1 MMEEVLFLLHKPIFL
16 LTLLWLLC
24 SSLLQAQSADTLYF
38 KTGLKLS
45 GEFDHLERGM
55 ISFSSDELDDQDIS
69 TYKISTLTASSS
81 SYRITTIRNM
91 VYYGTLGKADSGMV
105 KILTPRDTVLLPLK
119 ELSMVAAYDTGFF
132 HNLSGTLALGYVFTK
147 SASLGVLNTYNDI
160 RYFDGRFAG
169 DLNMSG
175 ITAFTSDDTKRIR
188 EYIWL
193 TPGYYFSPWW
203 QVAGIFSY
211 QRNLELGTSKRF
223 IEGAGIGRKLLVRQ
237 HMDAQLIAGVTTVQ
251 ESAFQGAFRK
261 GRLEVPLLLQYQLYL
276 LRDNHFQLQL
286 AQGIFIGLN
295 EGGRIR
301 GEGSIRAAYDII
313 DTFSVNLIF
322 YNSYD
327 NQPPAKIFSKS
338 DYSLVFGI
346 GYSF

>member
-1 MMEEVLFLLHKPIFL
+1 MEEVFSLLHKPLLL
-16 LTLLWLLC
+16 LTLVWLLC
-24 SSLLQAQSADTLYF
+24 SGALQAQSADTLYF

-45 GEFDHLERGM
+45 GELDHMERGM
-55 ISFSSDELDDQDIS
+55 ISFSSDELDDQEIS
-69 TYKISTLTASSS
+69 TYKISTLAASSY

-91 VYYGTLGKADSGMV
+91 VYYGTLAKADSGMV
-105 KILTPRDTVLLPLK
+105 RILTGTDTLLLPLK
-119 ELSMVAAYDTGFF
+119 ELSVIASYDTGFF

-147 SASLGVLNTYNDI
+147 SASLGVLNAYNDI
-160 RYFDGRFAG
+160 RYFDGRFTG

-175 ITAFTSDDTKRIR
+175 ITGFTSDGTKRIR
-188 EYIWL
+188 EYVWL
-193 TPGYYFSPWW
+193 TPGYYFTASW

-223 IEGAGIGRKLLVRQ
+223 IEGAGIGHQFLVRQ
-237 HMDAQLIAGVTTVQ
+237 HMDAQLIAGVVTTQ
-251 ESAFQGAFRK
+251 ESAFQGTFHK
-261 GRLEVPLLLQYQLYL
+261 GLLEAPIILQYNLYL
-276 LRDNHFQLQL
+276 LKDNNFRLQL
-286 AQGIFIGLN
+286 VQGVFAGLN

-301 GEGSIRAAYDII
+301 GEGLIRAAYDII